1 VLDVAQGPNRGDL
14 SRQQGAAAL
23 SGHATRLRQGLA
35 TFIVSLQID
44 CPSHEGR
51 VQHAKIHSMYEYDLV
66 WPVEQSDLFH
76 GSKGFVRPIYA
87 D

>member
-1 VLDVAQGPNRGDL
+1 
-14 SRQQGAAAL
+14 
-23 SGHATRLRQGLA
+23 
-35 TFIVSLQID
+35 
-44 CPSHEGR
+44 
-51 VQHAKIHSMYEYDLV
+51 MYEYDLV